1 MGAFAVGSGLA
12 MAGIMLTRLWQK
24 AVNLTRQATPSVA
37 QLRPSLEDLLR
48 TGAVPQLQCDGSVE
62 SIDEVLQLTGAKDF
76 LATLELR
83 KPHGTIPGAPGRVW
97 RYPRAAT
104 ALHASAKD
112 DVVAEDEGMAESAE
126 GNSPETFTGEA
137 PSLTTPTATPDNVT
151 ATTDPLASRENFV
164 EAWMKQL
171 GLSSA
176 DAETILWTVGISLG
190 IRWFIAEP
198 RFIPSLSMYPEFDIG
213 DRFVAEKITYY
224 TSKPR
229 RGDVIVF
236 KAPQAVKEYG
246 IPPGSVFIKR
256 VIGVEGDTI
265 RVQGGKTYVNG
276 VARDDTVV
284 EEKPKYT
291 MPEVTVPPGKIF
303 VMGDNR
309 NNSLDSHV
317 WGFVPVENVVGRSA
331 FMYWPPWKVGG
342 IPNDVDQ
349 AEARNAP
356 ALKD

>member
-1 MGAFAVGSGLA
+1 M
-12 MAGIMLTRLWQK
+12 
-24 AVNLTRQATPSVA
+24 
-37 QLRPSLEDLLR
+37 
-48 TGAVPQLQCDGSVE
+48 PQLQCDGSVE

-213 DRFVAEKITYY
+213 DRYALACAVHGIVVGGAGCCKQCCIMWCGVVWCGVVWCGVVWCGVVWCGVVWCGVVWCGVVWCGVVWCGVVWCGVVWCGVVWCGVVWCGVVWCGVVC
-224 TSKPR
+224 PR
-229 RGDVIVF
+229 RCYQ
-236 KAPQAVKEYG
+236 KAKARMSCLQA
-246 IPPGSVFIKR
+246 
-256 VIGVEGDTI
+256 
-265 RVQGGKTYVNG
+265 
-276 VARDDTVV
+276 
-284 EEKPKYT
+284 
-291 MPEVTVPPGKIF
+291 
-303 VMGDNR
+303 
-309 NNSLDSHV
+309 
-317 WGFVPVENVVGRSA
+317 
-331 FMYWPPWKVGG
+331 
-342 IPNDVDQ
+342 
-349 AEARNAP
+349 
-356 ALKD
+356 